1 MRPRTLPGKVIQMLR
16 FLTAGE
22 SHGPELVAVI
32 EGAPAGFE
40 IDLAAINQDLARRQ
54 KGYGR
59 GGRMAIERDEARVV
73 SGIRFGRTM
82 GSPVTLI
89 VENRDFKNWEKR
101 MSANPADRG
110 EAKVV
115 TRPRPGHADLAGV
128 LKYNLEDIRDV
139 LERASARETTMR
151 VAAGSFARQLISPFG
166 VKVLGYVASIGS
178 TEARVPPNLEFDE
191 LARITETSQVRVAD
205 AEAERAIIAEIDACK
220 KEGDTLGGVVEVIAI
235 GLPVGLGSHVQW
247 DRKLDGRLAQALL
260 SLQAVKGV
268 EIGIGFQAARVRGSE
283 LHDEI
288 GYDASAR
295 RFTRH
300 SNNSGG
306 TEGGMTTGEPMRV
319 RVAFKP
325 LSTLMRPLKSVDLK
339 TKAEAVGAIERS
351 DVCAIPAAAVIAE
364 TVVAF
369 ELARAFLE
377 KFGGDSLTEITRN
390 YRGYLD
396 QVRDY

>member
-1 MRPRTLPGKVIQMLR
+1 MLR

-22 SHGPELVAVI
+22 SHGPELVTII
-32 EGAPAGFE
+32 EGAPAGVD
-40 IDLAAINQDLARRQ
+40 IDIAAINRDLARRQ

-59 GGRMAIERDEARVV
+59 GGRMAIEKDEVRVV

-82 GSPVTLI
+82 GSPVTFI

-101 MSANPADRG
+101 MSANPQDRG
-110 EAKVV
+110 AAKIV
-115 TRPRPGHADLAGV
+115 TRPRPGHADLTGV
-128 LKYNLEDIRDV
+128 LKYNLEDIRDI
-139 LERASARETTMR
+139 LERASARETTAR
-151 VAAGSFARQLISPFG
+151 VAVGSFAKQLLAPFG
-166 VKVLGYVASIGS
+166 ITVLGYVVSIGATLANTPES
-178 TEARVPPNLEFDE
+178 IHIEELTRLTEESP
-191 LARITETSQVRVAD
+191 VRVAD
-205 AEAERAIIAEIDACK
+205 RTAERAIIAEIDECK
-220 KEGDTLGGVVEVIAI
+220 KTGDTLGGIVEVVTA

-247 DRKLDGRLAQALL
+247 DRKLDGRLGHALM

-268 EIGIGFQAARVRGSE
+268 EFGMGFEAARVRGSA

-288 GYDASAR
+288 GYDSEAH

-306 TEGGMTTGEPMRV
+306 TEGGMSTGEPLRV

-325 LSTLMRPLKSVDLK
+325 LSTLMRPLRSADIR
-339 TKAEAVGAIERS
+339 TKEEAPGTIERS

-364 TVVAF
+364 AAVAF
-369 ELARAFLE
+369 ELAAAFLE

-396 QVRDY
+396 QVRNY

>member
-1 MRPRTLPGKVIQMLR
+1 MLR

-22 SHGPELVAVI
+22 SHGPELVVII
-32 EGAPAGFE
+32 EGAPAGYE
-40 IDLAAINQDLARRQ
+40 ISLEAINRDLARRQ

-59 GGRMAIERDEARVV
+59 GGRMAIERDEVRVV
-73 SGIRFGRTM
+73 SGIRFGRTL
-82 GSPVTLI
+82 GSPITFI

-101 MSANPADRG
+101 MSVDPRDRG
-110 EAKVV
+110 EAKLV

-139 LERASARETTMR
+139 LERASARETAAR
-151 VAAGSFARQLISPFG
+151 VALGSFARQLVAPFG
-166 VKVLGYVASIGS
+166 ISVLGYVMSIGS
-178 TEARVPPNLEFDE
+178 IEAKIPFDISFE
-191 LARITETSQVRVAD
+191 QLALVSEQSPVRVAD
-205 AEAERAIIAEIDACK
+205 ADAERAIIAEIDLCK
-220 KEGDTLGGVVEVIAI
+220 KEGDTLGGVVEVMAA

-247 DRKLDGRLAQALL
+247 DRKLDGRIAHALM

-268 EIGIGFQAARVRGSE
+268 EFGKGFGAARVRGSQ

-288 GYDASAR
+288 GYDAAAQ

-306 TEGGMTTGEPMRV
+306 TEGGISTGEPLRV

-325 LSTLMRPLKSVDLK
+325 LSTLMRPLRSADIK
-339 TKAEAVGAIERS
+339 TKAEAIAAIERS

-364 TVVAF
+364 SVVTF
-369 ELARAFLE
+369 EIANAFLE
-377 KFGGDSLTEITRN
+377 KFGGDSFTEIARN
-390 YRGYLD
+390 YKSYLQ

>member
-1 MRPRTLPGKVIQMLR
+1 MLR

-22 SHGPELVAVI
+22 SHGPELVAMV
-32 EGAPAGFE
+32 EGAPAGFA
-40 IDLAAINQDLARRQ
+40 IDLAGINHDLARRQ

-59 GGRMAIERDEARVV
+59 GRRMLIEKDEVRVV
-73 SGIRFGRTM
+73 SGIRFGRTI
-82 GSPVTLI
+82 GSPVTFI
-89 VENRDFKNWEKR
+89 VENRDYKNWQKR
-101 MSANPADRG
+101 MSADPADRA

-139 LERASARETTMR
+139 LERASARETTAR
-151 VAAGSFARQLISPFG
+151 VAIGSFARQLLAPFG
-166 VKVLGYVASIGS
+166 VRVLGYVASIGAIAA
-178 TEARVPPNLEFDE
+178 TTPPELGLDD
-191 LARITETSQVRVAD
+191 LARITEDSQVRMAD
-205 AEAERAIIAEIDACK
+205 AAAERRVIAEIDQCK
-220 KEGDTLGGVVEVIAI
+220 QVGDTLGGVVEVIAE

-247 DRKLDGRLAQALL
+247 DRKLDGRLAHALA

-268 EIGIGFQAARVRGSE
+268 EVGIGFEAARVRGSQ

-288 GYDASAR
+288 GYDRELR

-306 TEGGMTTGEPMRV
+306 TEGGMSTGEPLRV

-325 LSTLMRPLKSVDLK
+325 LSTLMRPLKSADIRSK
-339 TKAEAVGAIERS
+339 DEAVGAIERS

-369 ELARAFLE
+369 ELAAMFLD
-377 KFGGDSLTEITRN
+377 KFGGDSLAEITRN
-390 YRGYLD
+390 YQGYLE
-396 QVRDY
+396 QVRNF

>member
-1 MRPRTLPGKVIQMLR
+1 MLR

-22 SHGPELVAVI
+22 SHGPELIVI
-32 EGAPAGFE
+32 LEGAPAGYD
-40 IDLAAINQDLARRQ
+40 IDLDAINRDLARRQ

-59 GGRMAIERDEARVV
+59 GGRMAIERDEVRVV
-73 SGIRFGRTM
+73 SGIRFGRTL
-82 GSPVTLI
+82 GSPITFI

-101 MSANPADRG
+101 MSADPRDRG
-110 EAKVV
+110 EAKLV

-139 LERASARETTMR
+139 LERASARETAAR
-151 VAAGSFARQLISPFG
+151 VALGSIARQLVTPFG
-166 VKVLGYVASIGS
+166 ISVLGYVASIGS
-178 TEARVPPNLEFDE
+178 IEAKIPPDISLEHLALVTEESP
-191 LARITETSQVRVAD
+191 VRVAD
-205 AEAERAIIAEIDACK
+205 ADAERAIIAEIDLCK
-220 KEGDTLGGVVEVIAI
+220 KEGDTLGGVVEVVAA

-247 DRKLDGRLAQALL
+247 DRKLDGRIAHALM

-268 EIGIGFQAARVRGSE
+268 EFGKGFGAARVRGSQ

-288 GYDASAR
+288 GYDAAAQ

-306 TEGGMTTGEPMRV
+306 TEGGISTGEPLRV

-325 LSTLMRPLKSVDLK
+325 LSTLMRPLRSADIK
-339 TKAEAVGAIERS
+339 TKAEAVATIERS

-364 TVVAF
+364 SVVAF
-369 ELARAFLE
+369 EITNAFLE
-377 KFGGDSLTEITRN
+377 KFGGDSFTEIARN
-390 YRGYLD
+390 YNGYLQ